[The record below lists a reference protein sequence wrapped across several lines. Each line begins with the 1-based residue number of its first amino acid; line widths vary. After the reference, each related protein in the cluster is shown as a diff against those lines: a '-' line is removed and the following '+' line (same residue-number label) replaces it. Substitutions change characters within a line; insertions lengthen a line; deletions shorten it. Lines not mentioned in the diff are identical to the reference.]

1 MYKLMILIN
10 ALSDPLAFEQG
21 WPDFLTLAERM
32 PGLRRET
39 TSWPGKV
46 LYGSLKVHMIHELYF
61 DSQAALQQAMESPV
75 GRAAGQL
82 LQQLTGGEMILLF
95 AHHLED
101 ELENILPYREGSE
114 GEPKDAGRR

>member
-1 MYKLMILIN
+1 MHKLIIIITELP
-10 ALSDPLAFEQG
+10 DPLSFEQG

-46 LYGSLKVHMIHELYF
+46 LYGSLLVHMIHELYF
-61 DSQAALQQAMESPV
+61 DSQAALQAAMESPP

-82 LQQLTGGEMILLF
+82 LQHLTDGRMILLF

-101 ELENILPYREGSE
+101 ELENILPYREAAA
-114 GEPKDAGRR
+114 GEDLDAGRR